1 MWGVAATNGV
11 YSCGSE
17 MAQVEGFSN
26 AWMAV
31 EDGRIVA
38 LGGDEGSYGDGVIC
52 SRFTGLDASG
62 RNEIL
67 VSSSNEMGAEL
78 IDLGGVEVLPG
89 LVDSHTHIVFAAPR
103 HEEFEMRIKGESYEA
118 IAAAGEGF

>member
-1 MWGVAATNGV
+1 MRKLFHGISRMWGVAATNGV

-17 MAQVEGFSN
+17 MAQVEGFSD

-31 EDGRIVA
+31 EGGRILA
-38 LGGDEGSYGDGVIC
+38 LGGDEGSYGDAEMG
-52 SRFTGLDASG
+52 SRFSGLKASD

-67 VSSSNEMGAEL
+67 VSLSKEWGAEL
-78 IDLGGVEVLPG
+78 VDLGGGVEVLPG

-103 HEEFEMRIKGESYEA
+103 HEEFEM
-118 IAAAGEGF
+118 